1 MCSAQELQC
10 LTSQR
15 LARIAIVSTQ
25 LNLMLRQWALSVM
38 ASTSI
43 SVAYSKLGS
52 ARKRGSHDGQS
63 SIS

>member
-1 MCSAQELQC
+1 MCSAQELQY

-63 SIS
+63 TIS